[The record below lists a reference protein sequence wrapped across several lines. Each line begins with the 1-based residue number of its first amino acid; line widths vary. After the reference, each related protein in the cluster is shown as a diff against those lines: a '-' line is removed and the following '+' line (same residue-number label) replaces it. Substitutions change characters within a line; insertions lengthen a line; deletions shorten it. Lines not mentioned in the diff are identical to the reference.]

1 MAQDKRE
8 KGYVLI
14 TVLLMLL
21 VLTVIGMAAIGTSTV
36 ENLLS
41 GNIRLREVNVS
52 EADGCNEISTA
63 VIERV
68 VREMDTLGFGNLVTD
83 ANLAT
88 ELRSGDF
95 NPDGNTD
102 VTCTT
107 AGQNVNVDI
116 DKMYI
121 QRIAGSA
128 MEFASGYEGLGKSG
142 GSGIYGFYRINATG
156 VDLANSSAVV
166 GSIYRYMPK

>member
-1 MAQDKRE
+1 MFNKQDN
-8 KGYVLI
+8 GYILI

-21 VLTVIGMAAIGTSTV
+21 VLTVIGMAALGTSTV

-41 GNIRLREVNVS
+41 GNVRLREVNVS

-63 VIERV
+63 IIERT
-68 VREMDTLGFGNLVTD
+68 VREMDTIGFANLVTD
-83 ANLAT
+83 AGLPT

-95 NPDGNTD
+95 NPDGSTD
-102 VTCTT
+102 VTCTA

-116 DKMYI
+116 DKMYV

-128 MEFASGYEGLGKSG
+128 MEFASGYEGLGKG
-142 GSGIYGFYRINATG
+142 GSSGIYGYYRINATS
-156 VDLANSSAVV
+156 VNMAASSAVV
-166 GSIYRYMPK
+166 GTIYRYVPK